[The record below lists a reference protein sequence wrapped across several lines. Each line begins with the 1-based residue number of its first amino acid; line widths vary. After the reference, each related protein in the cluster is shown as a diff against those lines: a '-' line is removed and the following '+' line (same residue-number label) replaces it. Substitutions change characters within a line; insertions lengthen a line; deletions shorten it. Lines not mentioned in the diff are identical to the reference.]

1 MSLNLTEDNKIAVE
15 LSDGSLKRYPT
26 GITGFEIAKDLSMSL
41 AKRSIACTV
50 NGNLTDLSTK
60 LTTDCS
66 LIIHTP
72 KDAEIAL
79 ELIRH
84 DCAHILA
91 RAVQEIWPDVK
102 VTIGPVIQDGFFY
115 DFDKEEPF
123 SENDIDKIESLMRSI
138 IEKKDVV
145 KKETWDRER
154 ALNFY
159 KEKNEPYKVE
169 LIHDIP
175 VNEDIK
181 MYWHGDWQDLC
192 RGLI

>member
-1 MSLNLTEDNKIAVE
+1 MSLNLTEDNKIAIE
-15 LSDGSLKRYPT
+15 LSDGSSRRYPT
-26 GITGFEIAKDLSMSL
+26 GITGFEIAKDLSNSL
-41 AKRSIACTV
+41 AKKSIACTV

-123 SENDIDKIESLMRSI
+123 SENDINLS
-138 IEKKDVV
+138 
-145 KKETWDRER
+145 
-154 ALNFY
+154 
-159 KEKNEPYKVE
+159 
-169 LIHDIP
+169 LIHI
-175 VNEDIK
+175 
-181 MYWHGDWQDLC
+181 
-192 RGLI
+192 

>member
-15 LSDGSLKRYPT
+15 LSDGSSRNYPT
-26 GITGFEIAKDLSMSL
+26 GITGFEIAKDLSTSL
-41 AKRSIACTV
+41 AKKSIACTV

-72 KDAEIAL
+72 QDTEIAL

-91 RAVQEIWPDVK
+91 RAVQEIWPNVK

-115 DFDKEEPF
+115 DFDKDEPF
-123 SENDIDKIESLMRSI
+123 SENDIDKIEALMRSI
-138 IEKKDVV
+138 IEKKDAV
-145 KKETWDRER
+145 KHETWDRER

-159 KEKNEPYKVE
+159 KEKNLYNP
-169 LIHDIP
+169 
-175 VNEDIK
+175 
-181 MYWHGDWQDLC
+181 
-192 RGLI
+192 

>member
-1 MSLNLTEDNKIAVE
+1 M
-15 LSDGSLKRYPT
+15 
-26 GITGFEIAKDLSMSL
+26 
-41 AKRSIACTV
+41 
-50 NGNLTDLSTK
+50 TDLSTK

-123 SENDIDKIESLMRSI
+123 SENDIDKIESLMMSI
-138 IEKKDVV
+138 IEKKDAVNID
-145 KKETWDRER
+145 TWDRE
-154 ALNFY
+154 
-159 KEKNEPYKVE
+159 
-169 LIHDIP
+169 
-175 VNEDIK
+175 
-181 MYWHGDWQDLC
+181 
-192 RGLI
+192 